1 MIYAQ
6 IDDNK
11 ICYSVAVLNEEITD
25 DKMIKLD
32 NYDSNL
38 LGKKW
43 NGQDWESVETKPQ
56 PTPELPD
63 ASIALLEGLASVS
76 EQLQKLEKRQTQM
89 ENNQIAVLEGLAT
102 MSEGKPNV

>member
-1 MIYAQ
+1 MQKEEFQKEGTTYIRETY
-6 IDDNK
+6 DNGTIIEYIK
-11 ICYSVAVLNEEITD
+11 PSEMLEE
-25 DKMIKLD
+25 
-32 NYDSNL
+32 
-38 LGKKW
+38 
-43 NGQDWESVETKPQ
+43 KPQ

-89 ENNQIAVLEGLAT
+89 ENNQIAVMEGLAT